1 MKLEA
6 IGATSALLSAFSVF
20 LRLFRLIFV
29 FIVTISRRIVQ
40 AFVTKCGFSRRRT
53 LCIFYDCVRV
63 KGAAA
68 FILPKSRHPGGA

>member
-6 IGATSALLSAFSVF
+6 IGATFTLLSEFSVF

-29 FIVTISRRIVQ
+29 FIITWHGELFR
-40 AFVTKCGFSRRRT
+40 AFVTKCGFSRRHA
-53 LCIFYDCVRV
+53 LCISYNRVRV

>member
-40 AFVTKCGFSRRRT
+40 GICYEMRFFSPPHTVHFLRLRARKGRR
-53 LCIFYDCVRV
+53 CFHF
-63 KGAAA
+63 A
-68 FILPKSRHPGGA
+68 

>member
-6 IGATSALLSAFSVF
+6 IGATFALLSEFSVF

-29 FIVTISRRIVQ
+29 FIVTITWRIVQ
-40 AFVTKCGFSRRRT
+40 GICYEMRFFSPHA
-53 LCIFYDCVRV
+53 LCISYNRVRV